1 MPRLANNRLI
11 ACWIVWFECDARI
24 TADVESGNRNR
35 QNRDASNGVV
45 GELSFTK
52 TKAKLLIFSSSS
64 YNSEFF
70 FIGILLS

>member
-52 TKAKLLIFSSSS
+52 KSKII
-64 YNSEFF
+64 NFF
-70 FIGILLS
+70 FFFLQ